1 LAGPEGESTLARTA
15 CNDAGET
22 GFFAKGRTV
31 VNRGLVDSGFLY
43 EKYDEDRHEGMRLG
57 RNQWLDGRSL
67 SYMVE
72 NNAQEMSGALGD
84 QHWDRVLP
92 ILDQGQLGS
101 CTGNAGTGAL
111 GTQPFYDAVG
121 KPVLP
126 AGGAAAA
133 EKFAVALY
141 ADATV
146 ADGYPG
152 VYPPDDTGSSG
163 LAVCK
168 VLKARGTITGY
179 RWARS
184 PYGLLRLLQTGPVLQ
199 GMPWYR
205 AFFQPDAAGFIDA
218 DPTWPG
224 SGIAGGHEIEAVGVE
239 IDSADAFNSAVIYA
253 NSWGTGWGD
262 GGYFRMR
269 LRTYEKLT
277 GVDLKQFV
285 I

>member
-1 LAGPEGESTLARTA
+1 MG
-15 CNDAGET
+15 
-22 GFFAKGRTV
+22 
-31 VNRGLVDSGFLY
+31 NRGLVDSGFVY
-43 EKYDEDRHEGMRLG
+43 EKYDEDRHDGMRLG

-72 NNAQEMSGALGD
+72 NNAQEMSGPLGD
-84 QHWDRVLP
+84 QQWERVLP

-101 CTGNAGTGAL
+101 CTGNAGAGAL

-121 KPVLP
+121 ASVLP
-126 AGGAAAA
+126 ADADAAQQ
-133 EKFAVALY
+133 FAVQLY
-141 ADATV
+141 SEATV

-168 VLKARGTITGY
+168 VLKSRGTIAGY

-184 PYGLLRLLQTGPVLQ
+184 PYGLLRLLQKGPVLQ
-199 GMPWYR
+199 GMPWYS
-205 AFFQPDAAGFIDA
+205 AFFQPDADGFIDA

-224 SGIAGGHEIEAVGVE
+224 SGVSGGHEVEAVGVE
-239 IDSADAFNSAVIYA
+239 LDSADAFNSALVYA

-262 GGYFRMR
+262 AGYFRMR
-269 LRTYEKLT
+269 LRTYEKLS